1 MLVSTHECGWKGF
14 QSLYSL
20 LNFVYDRG
28 KLYEFLFDARNHKLR
43 GITFGDLG
51 ALCAFGIDSYT
62 INLLLIPLPL

>member
-1 MLVSTHECGWKGF
+1 MWLERFSVIIQFAKF
-14 QSLYSL
+14 
-20 LNFVYDRG
+20 YDRG
-28 KLYEFLFDARNHKLR
+28 KLYEILFDARNHKLR